1 MSSASQIIIMGK
13 TLSKR
18 KCDEDLEKVEGGD
31 DKFDKL
37 PFLLWKAEQE
47 MPCRI
52 CPLILPLMMTNG
64 IAASNFSLSSPSLS
78 SSSLLIEDG

>member
-37 PFLLWKAEQE
+37 PFLLW
-47 MPCRI
+47 
-52 CPLILPLMMTNG
+52 
-64 IAASNFSLSSPSLS
+64 
-78 SSSLLIEDG
+78 